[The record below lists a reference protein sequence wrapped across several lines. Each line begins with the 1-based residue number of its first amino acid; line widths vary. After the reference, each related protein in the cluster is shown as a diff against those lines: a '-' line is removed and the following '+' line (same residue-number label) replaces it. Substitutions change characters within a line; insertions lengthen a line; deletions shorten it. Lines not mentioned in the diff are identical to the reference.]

1 MVQFRVSAAHSERRQ
16 RQAAA
21 GLQRAGAV
29 PGDRVAIAAGNHPD
43 VISVAL
49 GGLRAGVIPVMVNE
63 ALLAHERQVILD
75 DCRPVVI
82 LNGIAEV
89 VAFVDSTLDQPAQN
103 LAPTPL
109 ARPMHYT
116 SGTTGRPKGVW
127 SGVLGEA
134 GGAALLAEETEMW
147 GFSDDDVNLVCSP
160 LYHSAPLRFAM
171 STLAAGGDVVVLD
184 KFSPESA
191 SLAIAQ
197 HRPTVAFMAPAHLQR
212 LLSGPGAPP
221 DFGSFRLLAHA
232 GAPCPAPLKGQVL
245 DCFPPGSVWEFYGA
259 TEGQFTACSTDDF
272 LSHRGS
278 VGRARPHRQLRIDP
292 VTGEIWCTV
301 PSYARFEYFGD
312 AEKTEAAWRG
322 DEFTVFDLGRLD
334 DEGYLY
340 LDGRRDDLIISGG
353 VNVYPLELE
362 IAIAALAGVEEAAVF
377 GVDDEQWGQRVC
389 AAVVVTPGMVGAQ
402 VTVTELRA
410 HIELVLAPYKRPK
423 DIMMVAEI
431 PYTPTGKVRR
441 STLAADLGVS

>member
-1 MVQFRVSAAHSERRQ
+1 MVHLRVTAAQSERRQ

-21 GLQRAGAV
+21 ALQLAGAV

-43 VISVAL
+43 VISMAL

-63 ALLAHERQVILD
+63 ALLPHERQVILD
-75 DCRPVVI
+75 DCRPVVT
-82 LNGIAEV
+82 LDGVAEV
-89 VAFVDSTLDQPAQN
+89 AAFVNSTLDQPARD
-103 LAPTPL
+103 LGRAPM

-116 SGTTGRPKGVW
+116 SGTTGQPKGVW

-134 GGAALLAEETEMW
+134 GGAALLAEEIEMW
-147 GFSDDDVNLVCSP
+147 GFTDDDVNLVCSP

-191 SLAIAQ
+191 SHAIAE
-197 HRPTVAFMAPAHLQR
+197 HHPTVAFMAPAHLQR
-212 LLSGPGAPP
+212 LLSVPAGPP

-232 GAPCPAPLKGQVL
+232 GAPCPAPLKEQVL
-245 DCFPPGSVWEFYGA
+245 GCFPPDSVWEFYGA
-259 TEGQFTACSTDDF
+259 TEGQFTACSTADF

-278 VGRARPHRQLRIDP
+278 VGKARPHRQLRIDSD
-292 VTGEIWCTV
+292 TGQIWCTV
-301 PSYARFEYFGD
+301 PPYARFEYFGD
-312 AEKTEAAWRG
+312 AEKTKAAWCA

-334 DEGYLY
+334 GEGYLY

-362 IAIAALAGVEEAAVF
+362 IAISAMAGVAEAAVF
-377 GVDDEQWGQRVC
+377 GVDDERWGQRVC
-389 AAVVVTPGMVGAQ
+389 AAVVAAPGVLGDQ
-402 VTVTELRA
+402 VTVNALRA

-423 DIMMVAEI
+423 DVLVVTEI
-431 PYTPTGKVRR
+431 PHTPTGKVRR
-441 STLAADLGVS
+441 STLAADLGLG

>member
-1 MVQFRVSAAHSERRQ
+1 MVQFRVTAAHSERRQ
-16 RQAAA
+16 RQAVAA
-21 GLQRAGAV
+21 LQHAGAI

-63 ALLAHERQVILD
+63 ALLAHERRVILD
-75 DCRPVVI
+75 DCRPVVS

-89 VAFVDSTLDQPAQN
+89 VAFVDSALEQPAQN
-103 LAPTPL
+103 LASTPL

-147 GFSDDDVNLVCSP
+147 GFSDADVNLVCSP

-184 KFSPESA
+184 KFSPEAA
-191 SLAIAQ
+191 SRAIEE

-232 GAPCPAPLKGQVL
+232 GAPCPALLKEQVL
-245 DCFPPGSVWEFYGA
+245 DCFPRGSVWEFYGA

-278 VGRARPHRQLRIDP
+278 VGKARPHRQLRIDS
-292 VTGEIWCTV
+292 VTGQIWCRV

-362 IAIAALAGVEEAAVF
+362 IAIAALPGVQEAAVF
-377 GVDDEQWGQRVC
+377 GVDDQQWGQRVC
-389 AAVVVTPGMVGAQ
+389 AAVVANPGVVGAQ
-402 VTVTELRA
+402 LTIGALRT

-431 PYTPTGKVRR
+431 PHTPTGKVRR